1 MTSKQSSVGRQIE
14 NLFCWWIPVG
24 DRIPTNSRRLQH
36 VADRLTDSLMETEAY
51 VRVAIKHT
59 DSQVRLEAIEGAIL
73 SFEEVKSLLDSLY
86 EYCSR
91 SKSIHFISLKQK
103 RPTSNTLRA
112 LANSYLVGKG
122 KPNATFPKAG
132 PAIPKASELVFAAR
146 DLFVNYDYDLVLL
159 SFIKWAHHWIRS

>member
-36 VADRLTDSLMETEAY
+36 VADSLTDSLMETEAY
-51 VRVAIKHT
+51 VRVALKHT

-91 SKSIHFISLKQK
+91 SKSIHFISQKQK
-103 RPTSNTLRA
+103 A
-112 LANSYLVGKG
+112 AYLQYTESIGKQLFG
-122 KPNATFPKAG
+122 WERKTK
-132 PAIPKASELVFAAR
+132 R
-146 DLFVNYDYDLVLL
+146 DLSKGRPSDPEGE
-159 SFIKWAHHWIRS
+159 